1 MRTHAIA
8 IGVAAMLAGAGP
20 HAQDTNLKEVLRKTG
35 LGLGIL
41 RGVQEEDSLM
51 TVEYWGTGTMREVG
65 PKTIGPVVQVK
76 SYHAAV
82 AYDFPGM
89 RVEIAR
95 AGGTAPPP
103 EIQVVSGKF
112 AWNEIDKIG
121 GGLPGW
127 GSAVPAMDTV
137 TDRLLRMWTT
147 PFGVYKAA
155 AAAGEKAK
163 VTLDGRAVV
172 LAFPL
177 TNAPQPGQTANVVV
191 GELNGAPVKVTLN
204 AEYRPE
210 RVEVRYRDRVITTT
224 YSEYGD
230 LNEKDYK
237 ADVFFPARIVQT
249 VDGQT
254 VLDLAIQ
261 KTNTYNPYI
270 IVPVPESVEKA
281 AAR

>member
-20 HAQDTNLKEVLRKTG
+20 HAQGTNLKEVLRKTG

-65 PKTIGPVVQVK
+65 PKTIGPVVQLK

-95 AGGTAPPP
+95 AGGTAPPR

-127 GSAVPAMDTV
+127 GSAVPAMDAV

-172 LAFPL
+172 LTFPL

>member
-1 MRTHAIA
+1 VAVA
-8 IGVAAMLAGAGP
+8 LAGVAP
-20 HAQDTNLKEVLRKTG
+20 HAQDTNLKEVLHKVG
-35 LGLGIL
+35 LGLGII

-51 TVEYWGTGTMREVG
+51 TVEYWGTGTMHEVG
-65 PKTIGPVVQVK
+65 PKAAGPPVQIK
-76 SYHAAV
+76 SYHAAI

-89 RVEIAR
+89 RLDLTR
-95 AGGTAPPP
+95 AGGTGPPR
-103 EIQVVSGKF
+103 EIQVVSGTF

-121 GGLPGW
+121 GGLPEW
-127 GSAVPAMDTV
+127 GSAVPAMDAV
-137 TDRLLRMWTT
+137 ADRLLRLWTT

-155 AAAGEKAK
+155 VAAGGKAK
-163 VTLDGRAVV
+163 VTVEGRAVV
-172 LAFPL
+172 LTFPL
-177 TNAPQPGQTANVVV
+177 TNSPQPGPTANLVV
-191 GELNGAPVKVTLN
+191 GELNGAPMKVTLN

-210 RVEVRYRDRVITTT
+210 RVEVRHRNRVITTT

-230 LNEKDYK
+230 LNEQDYK

-254 VLDLAIQ
+254 MLDLTIQ
-261 KTNTYNPYI
+261 KTNTYNPYV